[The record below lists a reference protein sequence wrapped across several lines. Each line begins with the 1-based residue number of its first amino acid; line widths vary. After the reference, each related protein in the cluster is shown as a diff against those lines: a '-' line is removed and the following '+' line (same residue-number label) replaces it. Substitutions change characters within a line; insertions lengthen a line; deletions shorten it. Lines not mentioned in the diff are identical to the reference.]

1 MYFIMFNIKLAVFSY
16 VIKHS
21 LILID
26 LIHKME
32 YNINYTNKSLGL
44 LRRILAL
51 IQNHP

>member
-26 LIHKME
+26 
-32 YNINYTNKSLGL
+32 
-44 LRRILAL
+44 
-51 IQNHP
+51 